1 MRPRHPAAGLHIDL
15 LPAIQR
21 PSYLSCAARNVLV
34 MDDYYD
40 NYDEYGQYEN
50 DLEEW
55 ETNQVYQDMWL
66 EAEEENEATEET
78 DYEGIEF

>member
-1 MRPRHPAAGLHIDL
+1 
-15 LPAIQR
+15 
-21 PSYLSCAARNVLV
+21 